1 MFFISKLLGVAA
13 GHNTELFAFA
23 ADNAHFT
30 CPNFFV
36 DTQVFFSYDKS
47 PPKYFNQKKK
57 RAEQI
62 HPR

>member
-47 PPKYFNQKKK
+47 PPKNFSQKKK
-57 RAEQI
+57 RAE
-62 HPR
+62 